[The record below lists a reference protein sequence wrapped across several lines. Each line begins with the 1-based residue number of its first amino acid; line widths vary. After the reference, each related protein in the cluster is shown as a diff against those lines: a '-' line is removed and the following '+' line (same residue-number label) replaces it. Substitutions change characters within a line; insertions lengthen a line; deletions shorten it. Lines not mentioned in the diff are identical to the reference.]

1 MMPVAGAIEAFLTI
15 WDNLPKATFA
25 YIQLVMVF
33 FVIVGVIVIILR
45 L

>member
-1 MMPVAGAIEAFLTI
+1 MMPVAGAVEAFLTI
-15 WDNLPKATFA
+15 WNNLPAGTFA
-25 YIQLVMVF
+25 YIQLVLVF